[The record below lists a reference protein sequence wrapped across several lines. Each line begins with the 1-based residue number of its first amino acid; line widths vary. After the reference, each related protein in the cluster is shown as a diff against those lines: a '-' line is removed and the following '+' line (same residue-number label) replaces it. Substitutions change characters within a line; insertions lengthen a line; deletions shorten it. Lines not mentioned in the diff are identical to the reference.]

1 MSIAESQVIGRLL
14 DQPGNIQNC
23 DLKADEFTNESC
35 RRIYSKI
42 LEFVENSQAIS
53 PFSIADSLEIE
64 TGKDWTVTCL
74 RMSEESKGIGN
85 FEADVNLVRRDGR
98 INRIRQTLNKALV
111 SLEYEKSPAVADKVI
126 EDLMSINT
134 SRKKTV
140 HMIDEVVT
148 SVLDRLERVNNSNE
162 FLGVKTGL
170 ADLDKIIGGFHPT
183 DLVVLAARP
192 AVGKT
197 ALALNFAN
205 SAASDKPVLFFSCEQ
220 GHDQI
225 GQRMFSVEGSVDSA
239 KMRNVNFEEH
249 EWAQVANAVHLL
261 RKKKIIIA
269 DESYPSITYII
280 RTARQLKYEH
290 DIQAIY
296 VDYLQIVEST
306 LSEREA
312 KYQQV
317 GQVARALKR
326 LALELEIPVI
336 VLAQVKRD
344 VDARNDKRPLQGDI
358 SDSSEIE
365 KTADVIMTLYRS
377 DAYPDDAEKEESKS
391 GTAEILICKNRH
403 GPTGLVDCTFIG
415 KFMQFKDLDHR
426 YSQSSAYGSNS

>member
-1 MSIAESQVIGRLL
+1 MSVTESQVIGRLL

-23 DLKADEFTNESC
+23 DLKADEFTSEQC
-35 RRIYSKI
+35 RRIYAKI
-42 LEFVENSQAIS
+42 LQFVETNQAIS
-53 PFSIADSLEIE
+53 PFSIADSLETE
-64 TGKDWTVTCL
+64 TGQNWLVTCL
-74 RMSEESKGIGN
+74 GMSEASKGMGD
-85 FEADVNLVRRDGR
+85 FEADVSLVRRDGR
-98 INRIRQTLNKALV
+98 INRIKQTLNSAILAI
-111 SLEYEKSPAVADKVI
+111 EQEKNPAVADKVI
-126 EDLMSINT
+126 EELMSINT
-134 SRKKTV
+134 SRRKTV
-140 HMIDEVVT
+140 HMIDDVVS
-148 SVLDRLERVNNSNE
+148 SVLDRLEKVNDSDE

-170 ADLDKIIGGFHPT
+170 TDLDKIIGGFHPT

-205 SAASDKPVLFFSCEQ
+205 SAASSKPVLFFSCEQ

-225 GQRMFSVEGSVDSA
+225 GQRMFSVEGGVDSS
-239 KMRNVNFEEH
+239 KMRNVDFEDH
-249 EWAQVANAVHLL
+249 EWAQVTNAVHLL
-261 RKKKIIIA
+261 RKKKIIVA

-296 VDYLQIVEST
+296 VDYLQIIEST
-306 LSEREA
+306 LSDREA
-312 KYQQV
+312 KYQHV

-326 LALELEIPVI
+326 LALELEVPVI
-336 VLAQVKRD
+336 VLAQVTRA
-344 VDARNDKRPLQGDI
+344 VDSRNDKRPLQGDI

-377 DAYPDDAEKEESKS
+377 DAYPDDAEKEESKP

-403 GPTGLVDCTFIG
+403 GPTGLVDCAFIG
-415 KFMQFKDLDHR
+415 KFMQFKDLDYR
-426 YSQSSAYGSNS
+426 QTSYGGFA